1 MTMTSLTDKE
11 YAKIIA
17 IDGPAGA
24 GKSTIAKLLA
34 KRLNYLYIDT
44 GAMYRALAWC
54 AIKQGVA
61 FDDDEGLGQI
71 ACAAQIT
78 LKDGE
83 EGYRVFCDGEDISR
97 EIRLPEV
104 GAAASPVSASQP
116 VRQAL
121 LDQQRRLAAG
131 GRVVMDGRDIGTV
144 VLPNADCKIFLTASL
159 EERAK
164 RRMLEQKA
172 LGQACDLAE
181 VRQGIAERDK
191 RDSTRTH
198 APLRQAADAVL
209 LDTTG
214 LNIDQVVT
222 RALAIAKAKL

>member
-1 MTMTSLTDKE
+1 MISLMKDE
-11 YAKIIA
+11 YARIIA

-24 GKSTIAKLLA
+24 GKSTIAKMLA
-34 KRLNYLYIDT
+34 KRLHYLYIDT

-71 ACAAQIT
+71 ARAAQIT

-83 EGYRVFCDGEDISR
+83 GGYQVFCNGQDISR

-104 GAAASPVSASQP
+104 GAAASPVSASKP

-121 LDQQRRLAAG
+121 LDQQRCLAAG

-159 EERAK
+159 DERAK

-172 LGQACDLAE
+172 KGQACDPAE
-181 VRQGIAERDK
+181 VRQGIAERDQ
-191 RDSTRTH
+191 RDSSRTH
-198 APLRQAADAVL
+198 APLRQAQDAVL

-214 LNIDQVVT
+214 LNIDQVVS